1 MHWIATF
8 NAGHE
13 FAKGALCIPG
23 NISECDSRPGR
34 TVILF
39 RIVVNGRGTYYGFF
53 QHACDAIADAL
64 DHGAFSVA
72 VARASRVQQLET

>member
-8 NAGHE
+8 NAGHDL
-13 FAKGALCIPG
+13 AKGTPSIPR
-23 NISECDSRPGR
+23 NRSEADPEPRR
-34 TVILF
+34 TFILF

-72 VARASRVQQLET
+72 VIRA

>member
-8 NAGHE
+8 NTGHDL
-13 FAKGALCIPG
+13 AKGATCIPG
-23 NISECDSRPGR
+23 NISETNSGPGR

-64 DHGAFSVA
+64 DCGAFSVA
-72 VARASRVQQLET
+72 VVRA

>member
-8 NAGHE
+8 NAGHDL
-13 FAKGALCIPG
+13 ARGAPCIPG
-23 NISECDSRPGR
+23 NISEADSGPSR
-34 TVILF
+34 TIILF

-72 VARASRVQQLET
+72 VVRA